1 MDQDS
6 KEAVFYQLSL
16 KYNWLENKKEK
27 MDFLIE
33 IEQIILPKLSI
44 AKLHRKSLI
53 RKLRSAIIVE
63 NQRKPSGRR
72 AKYGDIEKYH
82 LVQIWK
88 LSGYPCSKRLKSI
101 LEEWLLSYDCS
112 ATIKARLCLMSATQ
126 KDTYLKQARVDYQRK
141 VASGTVP
148 AKNHIKKL
156 IRLRDPSV
164 RYKEPGYVE
173 SDTVLHC
180 GHYIWGTYGHTVS
193 VTDLFSGWT
202 AGGGIFG
209 KNAEL
214 VVRMLKTFK
223 ETLPFLMKSL
233 FFDNGIEYVNHLL
246 VQEFKDAKGV
256 DVARGRSGKSND

>member
-63 NQRKPSGRR
+63 NQRKRSGRR

-88 LSGYPCSKRLKSI
+88 LSLCS
-101 LEEWLLSYDCS
+101 
-112 ATIKARLCLMSATQ
+112 
-126 KDTYLKQARVDYQRK
+126 V
-141 VASGTVP
+141 
-148 AKNHIKKL
+148 
-156 IRLRDPSV
+156 
-164 RYKEPGYVE
+164 
-173 SDTVLHC
+173 
-180 GHYIWGTYGHTVS
+180 
-193 VTDLFSGWT
+193 
-202 AGGGIFG
+202 
-209 KNAEL
+209 
-214 VVRMLKTFK
+214 
-223 ETLPFLMKSL
+223 
-233 FFDNGIEYVNHLL
+233 
-246 VQEFKDAKGV
+246 
-256 DVARGRSGKSND
+256 